1 MSTIGTKKLS
11 PRAERLSPIA
21 ERSPNTPYFLLWA
34 TGVVAFVL
42 CAVSFVLWGIAGTPT
57 LFDAIVALCT

>member
-1 MSTIGTKKLS
+1 MSIIGTKKLH

-21 ERSPNTPYFLLWA
+21 ERSSNTPYLLLWA

-42 CAVSFVLWGIAGTPT
+42 CAVAFVLWGIAGTPI
-57 LFDAIVALCT
+57 LFDVIVALCS